1 MNQPENDQDEAVAA
15 IGSESEKQKSVSN
28 SAESE
33 APASIESGN
42 PTEDNTHDNAASD
55 QPGEASAASD
65 VEALPESDNE
75 SEKKEEQNILINGEL
90 LDKLPDDLFI
100 PPDALEVFLETFQGP
115 LDLLLYLIRKQN
127 LDILNI
133 PVAKITR
140 QYMDYVE
147 LMRHFR
153 LDLAAEYLVMAATL
167 AEIKSRTLL
176 PRPQT
181 EEEADEED
189 PRAALIRRLQEYER
203 FSQAAQDIDDRPRM
217 ERELYLVKAE
227 FEDHA
232 PVKIEARASLNDVVV
247 AFRNVMERTANN
259 KNWAIGHER
268 LTVREKMTQILDR
281 IRSKETM
288 RFEDLFDPEEGR
300 LGLVVSFM
308 AVLELCR
315 DSMLIVVQNEPFAP
329 IHLKS
334 IAGEQRDV

>member
-1 MNQPENDQDEAVAA
+1 MNQPKNDQDEAIAEVDSETVEQNKTLEKP
-15 IGSESEKQKSVSN
+15 GSEETSSEPGDSDNTSHATSAKAKDNEAEIQLPEAKTEVS
-28 SAESE
+28 AVDD
-33 APASIESGN
+33 SGN
-42 PTEDNTHDNAASD
+42 NVDENAA
-55 QPGEASAASD
+55 
-65 VEALPESDNE
+65 
-75 SEKKEEQNILINGEL
+75 NILINGEL
-90 LDKLPDDLFI
+90 LSKLPDDLFI

-133 PVAKITR
+133 PVARITK
-140 QYMDYVE
+140 QYMEYVE

-176 PRPQT
+176 PRPEA
-181 EEEADEED
+181 EEEGEEED

-203 FSQAAQDIDDRPRM
+203 FSQAAQDIDARPRL

-227 FEDHA
+227 FEDIQ
-232 PVKIEARASLNDVVV
+232 PVKVEARASLNDVVV
-247 AFRNVMERTANN
+247 AFRNVMERTTNN
-259 KNWAIGHER
+259 QNWAVGHER

-281 IRSKETM
+281 VRSKETM

-300 LGLVVSFM
+300 LGLVVGFM

-315 DSMLIVVQNEPFAP
+315 DNMLIVVQNEAFSP
-329 IHLKS
+329 IHLKK
-334 IAGEQRDV
+334 IAGE

>member
-1 MNQPENDQDEAVAA
+1 MNQPKNDREEAIAEVDSDTA
-15 IGSESEKQKSVSN
+15 EDNKTVEKQD
-28 SAESE
+28 SAKTPAELNDGDSTTNAASTSTGNVETQNADAASE
-33 APASIESGN
+33 APIDHS
-42 PTEDNTHDNAASD
+42 
-55 QPGEASAASD
+55 
-65 VEALPESDNE
+65 SDNGGDE
-75 SEKKEEQNILINGEL
+75 NSANILINGEL
-90 LDKLPDDLFI
+90 LSKLPDDLFI

-133 PVAKITR
+133 PVARITK
-140 QYMDYVE
+140 QYMEYVE

-176 PRPQT
+176 PRPET
-181 EEEADEED
+181 EEEGEEED

-203 FSQAAQDIDDRPRM
+203 FSQAAQDIDARPRL

-227 FEDHA
+227 FEDLA
-232 PVKIEARASLNDVVV
+232 PVKVEARASLNDVVV

-259 KNWAIGHER
+259 QE
-268 LTVREKMTQILDR
+268 MTQILDR
-281 IRSKETM
+281 VRSKETM

-315 DSMLIVVQNEPFAP
+315 DSMLIVVQNEAFSP
-329 IHLKS
+329 IHLKK
-334 IAGEQRDV
+334 IAGE